1 MSVIFKT
8 RTNLQ
13 IMNHHEGK
21 TRRDR
26 RGRDCMTV
34 GFTTTYAISVHHHIT
49 TKVASSNPAHGEM
62 YSIQRYVIKLVS
74 YLRQVGVFFHGTPV
88 SSTNKTDCHDINEI
102 VLQVA
107 LNIIILTP

>member
-1 MSVIFKT
+1 MSAIFKT

-21 TRRDR
+21 TRRAPL
-26 RGRDCMTV
+26 GRDCMTV
-34 GFTTTYAISVHHHIT
+34 GFTTTFAINAYHHIT

-74 YLRQVGVFFHGTPV
+74 YLRQVGGFFMVPRFPLPI
-88 SSTNKTDCHDINEI
+88 K
-102 VLQVA
+102 
-107 LNIIILTP
+107 LTATI